1 METKSICW
9 PAVRKN
15 LSRHWL
21 LLLLCAFYFFFFA
34 SRVLLFLST
43 YQSGSSTSAI
53 TFYDSIGESL
63 SNRDLPGHEWNS
75 ILFSVVAGVFEVCIS
90 LLCALCGF
98 TYLHNKKEEHF
109 FCSLPLK
116 KDTLYRSDLLS
127 GFLFYAIPWLV
138 TLLLT
143 TPFVMLW
150 AKEYSFLLYSFMYS
164 MVARLA
170 VFVIAYSTA
179 VLATVL
185 SGRRFFAV
193 LLFLLLNYMFP
204 LIEELFYLCLE
215 DNLFGLTFERNGI
228 SVYFSPISY
237 AVGFVQEIYTDYDLP
252 WLDMG
257 LYVGVAVLLFLLSGY
272 LCRRRKT
279 ENAAQT
285 LIFPSLTLFVQYL
298 LTLMIAFLAAIIMVE
313 FDVIFD
319 YDSPL
324 AIPIVC
330 LLPVAFF
337 LCRMIL
343 LRTVKV
349 FKGKAL
355 LQCGALV
362 LFFAGVLLFFR
373 FDILGLTRH
382 IPEVDKVERLTVSIN
397 CMTYTTEDP
406 EDIADFVKVHELIVG
421 FKDVLSK
428 EKADPSANYI
438 RQWDLIMEEDPTYYG
453 LSYALEISYEMKGRD
468 LHRSYNLS
476 SYEKEIDLIWSA
488 LGIYFREGNRA
499 TQQLLQVFDNAKHI
513 TVSGRLWEADPG
525 TLDGPRYSL
534 STSQKDALFQALLT
548 DIEDTGMPLILQ
560 HGSLYGV
567 EITIA
572 LKDGG
577 FCTFYLDY
585 HCHETA
591 RKLLDS
597 IIDTYENPS

>member
-9 PAVRKN
+9 PVVRKN

-43 YQSGSSTSAI
+43 YHSGSSTSTDLSYI
-53 TFYDSIGESL
+53 TIGKPE
-63 SNRDLPGHEWNS
+63 LPRYEWNYV
-75 ILFSVVAGVFEVCIS
+75 LFSFVTGVFEVCIS
-90 LLCALCGF
+90 LLCALCSF
-98 TYLHNKKEEHF
+98 TYLHKRKEEHF

-127 GFLFYAIPWLV
+127 GFLFYAIPWLAA
-138 TLLLT
+138 LILT
-143 TPFVMLW
+143 APFVMLRGRGDG
-150 AKEYSFLLYSFMYS
+150 SFLHLYIYS
-164 MVARLA
+164 MIARLA

-185 SGRRFFAV
+185 SGRRFFAA

-228 SVYFSPISY
+228 SFYLSPISY

-279 ENAAQT
+279 ENAGQT
-285 LIFPSLTLFVQYL
+285 PVFPSLTLFVQYL

-362 LFFAGVLLFFR
+362 LFFTGVLLFFR

-397 CMTYTTEDP
+397 RMTYTTEDP

-438 RQWDLIMEEDPTYYG
+438 RQWDLVMEEDPTYFG
-453 LSYALEISYEMKGRD
+453 LSYSLEVSYEMKGRD
-468 LHRSYNLS
+468 IHRSYNLS
-476 SYEKEIDLIWSA
+476 SHEKEIDLIWSA

-513 TVSGRLWEADPG
+513 TVFGRLWEADPG
-525 TLDGPRYSL
+525 TLDGPRYTL
-534 STSQKDALFQALLT
+534 SSSQKDALFQALRA
-548 DIEDTGMPLILQ
+548 DIEDKGMPLILQ
-560 HGSLYGV
+560 RGSLYGV

-572 LKDGG
+572 LKNGG
-577 FCTFYLDY
+577 FCRFYLDY

-597 IIDTYENPS
+597 IIDTYVNPT

>member
-1 METKSICW
+1 M
-9 PAVRKN
+9 
-15 LSRHWL
+15 
-21 LLLLCAFYFFFFA
+21 
-34 SRVLLFLST
+34 FLST
-43 YQSGSSTSAI
+43 YASGSFTSAI
-53 TFYDSIGESL
+53 TFYDIVGELFPDSEHL
-63 SNRDLPGHEWNS
+63 IYVWNAT
-75 ILFSVVAGVFEVCIS
+75 LFPVTAGVFEVLFS
-90 LLCALCGF
+90 LLCALYGF
-98 TYLHNKKEEHF
+98 TYLHKKKEEHF

-116 KDTLYRSDLLS
+116 KDTLYRSNLFSSFLL
-127 GFLFYAIPWLV
+127 YAIPWLGA
-138 TLLLT
+138 LLVA
-143 TPFVMLW
+143 TPFVIIW
-150 AKEYSFLLYSFMYS
+150 GREGGFLPYHYIYS

-170 VFVIAYSTA
+170 VFVISYSTA

-204 LIEELFYLCLE
+204 LIEELIYLCLE

-228 SVYFSPISY
+228 SVYFSPISC
-237 AVGFVQEIYTDYDLP
+237 AVEFVQEVYTDYALP

-279 ENAAQT
+279 ENAEQT
-285 LIFPSLTLFVQYL
+285 PVFPSLTLFVQYL
-298 LTLMIAFLAAIIMVE
+298 LTLMIAFLAAIIMVD

-337 LCRMIL
+337 LCRMII

-349 FKGKAL
+349 FKGKAFV
-355 LQCGALV
+355 QCGALV
-362 LFFAGVLLFFR
+362 AFFVCVLLFFR

-397 CMTYTTEDP
+397 RMTYTTEDP

-428 EKADPSANYI
+428 EKADPSHNFI
-438 RQWDLIMEEDPTYYG
+438 RQWDLVMEEDPTYFG
-453 LSYALEISYEMKGRD
+453 LSYSLEVSYEMKGRD

-476 SYEKEIDLIWSA
+476 SHEKEIDLIWSA
-488 LGIYFREGNRA
+488 LGIYFRQGGRA
-499 TQQLLQVFDNAKHI
+499 TQQLLQVYDNAEHI
-513 TVSGRLWEADPG
+513 TVSGRLWEADPN

-534 STSQKDALFQALLT
+534 STSQKEALFQALLT

-567 EITIA
+567 EITMA
-572 LKDGG
+572 LKNGG
-577 FCTFYLDY
+577 FCVFYLDY

-597 IIDTYENPS
+597 IIDTYANPT

>member
-9 PAVRKN
+9 SVVRKN

-21 LLLLCAFYFFFFA
+21 LLLLCAFYFFFFT
-34 SRVLLFLST
+34 SRVLLFLSA
-43 YQSGSSTSAI
+43 YASGSFASDTTILNSVGELLS
-53 TFYDSIGESL
+53 DSEHL
-63 SNRDLPGHEWNS
+63 SYVWNAT
-75 ILFSVVAGVFEVCIS
+75 LFPVTAGVFEVCIS

-98 TYLHNKKEEHF
+98 TYLHKKKEEHF

-116 KDTLYRSDLLS
+116 KDTLYRSNLLS

-150 AKEYSFLLYSFMYS
+150 AKEYSFFLYSYMYS

-185 SGRRFFAV
+185 SGRRFFAA

-228 SVYFSPISY
+228 SIYFSPISY

-257 LYVGVAVLLFLLSGY
+257 LYVGVALLLFLLSGY

-279 ENAAQT
+279 ENAEQT
-285 LIFPSLTLFVQYL
+285 LVFPSLTLFVQYL

-337 LCRMIL
+337 LCRMII

-397 CMTYTTEDP
+397 RMTYTTEDP
-406 EDIADFVKVHELIVG
+406 QDIADFIKVHELIVG

-438 RQWDLIMEEDPTYYG
+438 REWDLVMEEDPTYFG
-453 LSYALEISYEMKGRD
+453 LSYSLEVSYEMKGRD

-476 SYEKEIDLIWSA
+476 SHEKEIDLIWSA

-513 TVSGRLWEADPG
+513 TVSGHLWESDPG

-597 IIDTYENPS
+597 IIDTYKEPS